1 MGDWGVLRTG
11 PGRFVWISGW
21 GATMP
26 VSYRAPGVYVQ
37 ELESGVHPIVG
48 VSTATA
54 AFVDVFSKGTVGTP
68 VKIFGPGDFEREF
81 GGVSADSEASY
92 AVAQF
97 FNNGGS
103 QAWVVRVAGTNAPVA
118 ATAKQEASGSA

>member
-1 MGDWGVLRTG
+1 M
-11 PGRFVWISGW
+11 
-21 GATMP
+21 
-26 VSYRAPGVYVQ
+26 
-37 ELESGVHPIVG
+37 
-48 VSTATA
+48 STATA
-54 AFVDVFSKGTVGTP
+54 AFVDVFSKGTVGKP

-103 QAWVVRVAGTNAPVA
+103 QAWVVRIAGTSAPVA
-118 ATAKQEASGSA
+118 ATAEREEAGGFERA